1 MTHHHGHNHG
11 TNNYDRAFAIG
22 ITLNLGFVFVE
33 ATYGILAHS
42 TALLADAGHNTSD
55 ILALV
60 LAWGG
65 SVLKQRRPSTRYTYG
80 LRSSSILI
88 SLLNAISLLLVTGAI
103 AWEAIQQLQQ
113 PSPVVSNTII
123 WVAAVGIVINTAT
136 ALLFISGS
144 KQDLNLRGAF
154 LHMTTDALVS
164 LGVVLAGI
172 VIAYTSWFWLDPLVS
187 LIVSILIVVSTWQ
200 LLKDSLDL
208 ALAAVP
214 EGIEPLAVRTYLTE
228 QTGVTQV
235 HDLHIWGMSTTETA
249 LTAHLVMPDGH
260 SGDEFLAK
268 ITHELHDHFGIEHT
282 TVQIEMGNGSIC
294 HLESDLVV

>member
-11 TNNYDRAFAIG
+11 TNNYGRAFAIG
-22 ITLNLGFVFVE
+22 IALNLGFVLVE

-80 LRSSSILI
+80 FRSSSILI

-103 AWEAIQQLQQ
+103 AWEAIQRLQQ

-172 VIAYTSWFWLDPLVS
+172 AIAYTGWFWLDPLVS
-187 LIVSILIVVSTWQ
+187 LVVSILIVVGTWQ

-208 ALAAVP
+208 ALAGVP

-260 SGDEFLAK
+260 PGDEFLAK